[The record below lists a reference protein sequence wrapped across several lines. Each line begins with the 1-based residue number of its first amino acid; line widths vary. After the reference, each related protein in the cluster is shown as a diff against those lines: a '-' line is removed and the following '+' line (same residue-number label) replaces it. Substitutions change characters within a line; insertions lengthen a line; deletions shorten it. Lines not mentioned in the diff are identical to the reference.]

1 MTSTDDT
8 SPDHGLSWSPEEMR
22 RLGYAVVDAVVAR
35 HAGLREGAPWRGG
48 SRTELE
54 EILREPCP
62 EEGRDADAV
71 MARALREILPRAG
84 RIDHPRFMAFVPSSP
99 AWPAILGD
107 WLATGFNI
115 FQGTWLE
122 SAGPSQTELVVL
134 EWFREW
140 MGLPPGAGG
149 LFTSGGSAA
158 NLTAVV
164 AAREKAGDATGL
176 TAYISEQAHSSVGRA
191 LRVAGVRGE
200 AVRRIPVGSDLRMRT
215 DLLAEAMDQ
224 DAGRGRKPFL
234 VVGNGGATNTGIV
247 DPLPELAVLAG
258 SRGAWFH
265 VDAAYGGFAALTPR
279 GKTLLAGIGDADSV
293 TLDPHKWLFQPYE
306 AGCLLVRD
314 PDDLARA
321 FRVLAEYLQ
330 DTELG
335 MEHVNFGD
343 RGVQLTRSFRALKV
357 WMTVQVHG
365 RRVLAEAVEAAM
377 TLADHAAARIRTAPG
392 LEIMGEPSMSI
403 VCFRARAPEERSLS
417 PEALDAWNEAI
428 QDRVV
433 AEGTAMISST
443 RIGGRFALR
452 FCILNHRTTR
462 DDVDAVLD
470 RILALAA
477 EGPP

>member
-8 SPDHGLSWSPEEMR
+8 RPGHGLTWSPEEMR

-35 HAGLREGAPWRGG
+35 HAGLRNGAPWRGG
-48 SRTELE
+48 SRAELE
-54 EILREPCP
+54 DILREPCP
-62 EEGRDADAV
+62 EEGRDADVV
-71 MARALREILPRAG
+71 MARALAEILPRAG

-164 AAREKAGDATGL
+164 AAREKAGDAPGL
-176 TAYISEQAHSSVGRA
+176 TAYISEQAHSSVARG
-191 LRVAGVRGE
+191 LRVAGISGE
-200 AVRRIPVGSDLRMRT
+200 AVRRVAVGPDLRMRT
-215 DLLAEAMDQ
+215 DLLAGAMDR
-224 DAGRGRKPFL
+224 DAEHGRTPFL

-247 DPLPELAVLAG
+247 DPLRELAALAR
-258 SRGAWFH
+258 SRGVWFH

-279 GKTLLAGIGDADSV
+279 GKALLDGIQDADSV

-314 PDDLARA
+314 PDDLTRA

-335 MEHVNFGD
+335 LEHVNFGD

-357 WMTVQVHG
+357 WMTLQVHG
-365 RRVLAEAVEAAM
+365 RRVLADAVETAM
-377 TLADHAAARIRTAPG
+377 ALADHAAHRIRESGG
-392 LEIMGEPSMSI
+392 LEVMGEPSMSI
-403 VCFRARAPEERSLS
+403 VCFRARSPDGHPLS

-433 AEGTAMISST
+433 EEGTAMISST

-452 FCILNHRTTR
+452 LCILNHRTTR
-462 DDVDAVLD
+462 EDVDAVLD
-470 RILALAA
+470 RILALARG
-477 EGPP
+477 GPP